1 MLWPPAFCIVEP
13 GLRHFRRGVR
23 DETPDVRG
31 IDLDAILAL
40 RVEGVM
46 RPHPVPE
53 RGSMEGTAPTMEN
66 GAAPAATL
74 AFAQRHYR
82 PA

>member
-13 GLRHFRRGVR
+13 GVCHLRREVR

-46 RPHPVPE
+46 RPLPVPDMAL
-53 RGSMEGTAPTMEN
+53 RKARAPTMEN

-74 AFAQRHYR
+74 AFAQRHDR